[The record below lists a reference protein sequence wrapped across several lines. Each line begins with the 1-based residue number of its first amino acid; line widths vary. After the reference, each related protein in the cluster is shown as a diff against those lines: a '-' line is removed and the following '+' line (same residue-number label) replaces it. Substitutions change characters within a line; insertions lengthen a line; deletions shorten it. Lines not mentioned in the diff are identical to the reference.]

1 MRAVSN
7 AGPIIHLSWI
17 GYLNLL
23 SQLFDEILVPIA
35 VRDEI
40 LRPAPEVPGVP
51 EIHAAFQAGWL
62 AVRAVTDLT
71 RAEQLRADLDPGEAE
86 AIALAEELGADL
98 LLLDE
103 RRARAVAVSRR
114 IPIAGTLGILRKA
127 RERGL
132 VQMVS
137 PLIDELRLRGF
148 RISAELVE
156 ELRREEA

>member
-7 AGPIIHLSWI
+7 AGPIIHLSWVDH
-17 GYLNLL
+17 LNLL
-23 SQLFDEILVPIA
+23 PQLFDEILVPVA
-35 VRDEI
+35 VRDEV
-40 LRPAPEVPGVP
+40 LRAAPDVPGVP
-51 EIHAAFQAGWL
+51 EIHGAFQAGWL
-62 AVRAVTDLT
+62 AVRAVADPV

-86 AIALAEELGADL
+86 AITLAEELGADL

-103 RRARAVAVSRR
+103 RRARAHAVGRG
-114 IPIAGTLGILRKA
+114 IPITGTIGILRKA

-137 PLIDELRLRGF
+137 PLLQDLRLRGF
-148 RISAELVE
+148 RISAELVD